1 MCQILEVTLKNGL
14 LRTELN
20 FSKARTASDKGR
32 GYPGL
37 TYNHFLDCSAT

>member
-20 FSKARTASDKGR
+20 FSKTRTASMTIR
-32 GYPGL
+32 VLP
-37 TYNHFLDCSAT
+37 TNIF